1 MSLNKE
7 MFFMQVADTISENP
21 DWMGPLIMA
30 MQGAVLRKLAQVNDA
45 RSEAEFALM
54 GIIDLVPKK
63 KLEDNPAAATK
74 AKRVL
79 SQCGSFRG
87 TEYAK
92 QLEQEITAGT
102 LRISAQREREKEE
115 DAQREKER
123 VQRLRENRERERHK
137 KNPVSTITGESVA
150 KSIATGE
157 SFLKPYKVDS
167 GTGAWSFHAWVL
179 TVNEEAPSQPQER
192 SMLYVGDA
200 LRGRYTYA
208 TEDDAKAGME
218 EILNYGKTQLEKTE

>member
-1 MSLNKE
+1 MSLSKE

-30 MQGAVLRKLAQVNDA
+30 MQGAVLHRLAQVNDA

-63 KLEDNPAAATK
+63 KLDDNPAAATK

-79 SQCGSFRG
+79 SQCGSFAG

-102 LRISAQREREKEE
+102 LRISAQREQQKAD
-115 DAQREKER
+115 DAQNEKER

-137 KNPVSTITGESVA
+137 KHPVATITGESVA

-167 GTGAWSFHAWVL
+167 GVGAWSFHAWVL

-208 TEDDAKAGME
+208 TEDDAKIGME
-218 EILNYGKTQLEKTE
+218 EILNYGRTQLEKPE

>member
-1 MSLNKE
+1 MSLQKE
-7 MFFMQVADTISENP
+7 MFFSYVAETISENP
-21 DWMGPLIMA
+21 EWMAPLIMH
-30 MQGAVLRKLAQVNDA
+30 MQGALLRKLDTVNDM
-45 RSEAEFALM
+45 RVEAEFALM

-63 KLEDNPAAATK
+63 KLEDNPAVAVK

-79 SQCGSFRG
+79 SQCGSFAG

-102 LRISAQREREKEE
+102 LRISAQKEQ
-115 DAQREKER
+115 QRADDIQNEKER

-137 KNPVSTITGESVA
+137 KHPVATITGESVA
-150 KSIATGE
+150 RSVATGE

-167 GTGAWSFHAWVL
+167 GVGAWSFHAWVL
-179 TVNEEAPSQPQER
+179 VVNEEAPSQPQER
-192 SMLYVGDA
+192 SMLYVGDG

-208 TEDDAKAGME
+208 DEKDANAAIE
-218 EILNYGKTQLEKTE
+218 EIRNYGNSQLEKTE

>member
-1 MSLNKE
+1 MSIQKE
-7 MFFMQVADTISENP
+7 MFFLQVADTISENP
-21 DWMGPLIMA
+21 EWMGPLIMA
-30 MQGAVLRKLAQVNDA
+30 MQAAILNKLAVVNDA

-79 SQCGSFRG
+79 SQCGSFAG

-102 LRISAQREREKEE
+102 LRISAQREQQKAD
-115 DAQREKER
+115 DAQTEKER
-123 VQRLRENRERERHK
+123 VRRLRENRERERHK
-137 KNPVSTITGESVA
+137 KHPVATITAQSVA

-167 GTGAWSFHAWVL
+167 GVGAWSFHAWVL
-179 TVNEEAPSQPQER
+179 TANEEAPSQPQER
-192 SMLYVGDA
+192 SMLYVGDQ

-208 TEDDAKAGME
+208 TEDDAKAAIE
-218 EILNYGKTQLEKTE
+218 EIANYGKTLLGKTE